1 MKKRTIQK
9 NRLSG
14 VLVTPPPST
23 WRTKLHLTNIS
34 YLSLLT
40 HTDSIVFYCKGQG
53 PWRFKKI
60 MTIWKWCIYHL
71 NRILW
76 LNPEN
81 TEKMNES
88 TISIQGIKNY
98 VYKLPPF
105 PSKTHYD
112 YNHSNEGSCTPYLY
126 LGGLHNLM
134 MLPILHLISQ

>member
-88 TISIQGIKNY
+88 TISIQEIKNY
-98 VYKLPPF
+98 E
-105 PSKTHYD
+105 T
-112 YNHSNEGSCTPYLY
+112 NHCNEGSFTPYLY
-126 LGGLHNLM
+126 LGGLHNFVKIHIIYTVCM
-134 MLPILHLISQ
+134 FLPIF